1 MCWGARSLGPSGQST
16 DNFLAR
22 GTFLPLPPLLLRAT
36 DGPQPN
42 CAVNYQGVTLIDAV
56 PTPRLTCWFG
66 WSLGVNAVVCFKL
79 LVLSCRHCADLRT
92 IKPVKLQTGSV
103 LESLKGSWLQ
113 RCYTLGKQRQ
123 GGEAVPWEY
132 DCCCF
137 PETLRRE
144 NRRNRVH
151 VRKHLDAGVLGT
163 VFEEVV
169 G

>member
-1 MCWGARSLGPSGQST
+1 MDT
-16 DNFLAR
+16 
-22 GTFLPLPPLLLRAT
+22 
-36 DGPQPN
+36 
-42 CAVNYQGVTLIDAV
+42 
-56 PTPRLTCWFG
+56 
-66 WSLGVNAVVCFKL
+66 VVCLKL

-103 LESLKGSWLQ
+103 LESLKGYWLQ
-113 RCYTLGKQRQ
+113 RCYTFRQ
-123 GGEAVPWEY
+123 AEAGCGEAVPWEY

-137 PETLRRE
+137 PETLRRG

-151 VRKHLDAGVLGT
+151 VRKHLDAGVLGA